1 MAFSLFDASIPVYLQ
16 MMRNLAALLAKAEGH
31 AATNGADLS
40 TFLQARLAPDMHPL
54 IRQVQMVS
62 DSAKGG
68 AARLAGVTPPSY
80 ADTETT
86 WAELKER
93 LAKTIAFVETIQP
106 GQVEGRET
114 ATIELPLPGRTMT
127 FTGADFLLRFSLPNF
142 YFHVVTAYAILRSQG
157 VPLGK
162 MDYLT
167 GGVPIPA

>member
-1 MAFSLFDASIPVYLQ
+1 MAFSLNDASIPVYLH

-31 AATNGADLS
+31 AATSGADLS
-40 TFLQARLAPDMHPL
+40 TFLAARLAPDMHPL

-62 DSAKGG
+62 DGAKG

-80 ADTETT
+80 PDTETT
-86 WAELKER
+86 WPELKER
-93 LAKTIAFVETIQP
+93 LAKTIAFVETIERS
-106 GQVEGRET
+106 QVDGREA
-114 ATIELPLPGRTMT
+114 ATIELPLPGRTLT
-127 FTGADFLLRFSLPNF
+127 FTGSDFLLRFSLPNF

-167 GGVPIPA
+167 GGAPIPA

>member
-1 MAFSLFDASIPVYLQ
+1 MSFSIYDASIPVYLQ

-31 AATNGADLS
+31 AGTSGADVS
-40 TFLQARLAPDMHPL
+40 TFLEARLAPDMHPL
-54 IRQVQMVS
+54 IRQIQMVS

-86 WAELKER
+86 WAEIKER
-93 LAKTIAFVETIQP
+93 LAKTIAFVETIER
-106 GQVEGRET
+106 GQLDGAET
-114 ATIELPLPGRTMT
+114 RTIELPLPGRTMT
-127 FTGADFLLRFSLPNF
+127 FTGADFLMRFSLPNF
-142 YFHVVTAYAILRSQG
+142 YFHVVTAYGILRTQG

-167 GGVPIPA
+167 GGTPIPA